1 MVDFPDELG
10 KMCNWPQVCEV
21 DGARTL
27 LASLSKHFN
36 IFVAT
41 GAADSSVNDIKAA
54 FRRAGLE
61 NYISGYFCHE
71 NLGVGKES
79 SSFFDLILHELN
91 VSPDSVLMIGDSL
104 DRDVL
109 PSISA
114 GIHGIWFNPLDR
126 ECPSG
131 IRAIK
136 HLSELVSIVDQFD

>member
-1 MVDFPDELG
+1 MIETILFDWGDTLMVDFPDELG
-10 KMCNWPQVCEV
+10 KMC
-21 DGARTL
+21 
-27 LASLSKHFN
+27 
-36 IFVAT
+36 
-41 GAADSSVNDIKAA
+41 
-54 FRRAGLE
+54 
-61 NYISGYFCHE
+61 YISGYFCYE

-91 VSPDSVLMIGDSL
+91 VSPGSVLMIGDSL